1 VWNVSSKV
9 TRTESEYLPMMKETL
24 LLILV
29 RIALIWSRTY
39 EGNIWDFNGKTAAEQ
54 IIYGSA
60 SEGMFG
66 SNIAAWGDRIVIG
79 EISGNDNKG
88 QVSVYT
94 HLDENGEDVGGWYL
108 ESTLTDYYGSDGDLF
123 GCAVAIY
130 ATTVIVGA
138 KHKDWYGYEDSG
150 SAYIYEIH
158 LNQDYQYQWTFVTQ
172 LTRDEVESQDYFGNA
187 VGIYGNTSV
196 VGCYGCDP
204 SGTMSGAV
212 YVYAKYF
219 FISDDGTETYQWA
232 YHHTM
237 TAPSGSRY
245 DWFGVSLSIYNDVIA
260 VGATGLDDPMS
271 LEGNTG
277 GAFVFDVVPDDTYA
291 DGVGWKVFAELS
303 PGDGATGDGFGTSI
317 SVYDGV
323 VVIGSPYA
331 FSGAY
336 HSGAVYVYHKDSS
349 DNWYFEYKLTPQH
362 PTSQLHYG
370 YSVGVYKDILLVG
383 SLNETGLNSVSLYG
397 KEYDTTFHSNINW
410 DLIYELQPIQEIA
423 GDKYGSSIAIF
434 ESVIVVG
441 APMASSP
448 WQDTEQNE
456 NENNNRLYNNGAI
469 HVYWATD
476 RISIEYISKKIKAFH
491 NDEESSTHL
500 SSPGIVVSIL
510 CGLLIGGYIYYAGA
524 SYVVK
529 LEDEEKSH
537 LLTQNKDSK
546 QYQQTFG
553 DSSHGSSDEN
563 KIDISMRDISNENS
577 GDLNENTPNQKN
589 PTPSLSASERHSNE
603 LLRASLARLSTRSSH
618 GISSIPLP
626 AEQNQPPSLPSR
638 PLQR

>member
-1 VWNVSSKV
+1 MKV
-9 TRTESEYLPMMKETL
+9 IF
-24 LLILV
+24 LLIV
-29 RIALIWSRTY
+29 RITLVWSRIY
-39 EGNIWDFNGKTAAEQ
+39 EGNVWNFDGETAAEQ
-54 IIYGSA
+54 IIYGTT

-79 EISGNDNKG
+79 ETSGNNNKG

-94 HLDENGEDVGGWYL
+94 HVDEEGEDVGGWYL
-108 ESTLTDYYGSDGDLF
+108 ESTLSDYYGSDGDLF
-123 GCAVAIY
+123 GCAVGIY
-130 ATTVIVGA
+130 ATTVIIGA

-150 SAYIYEIH
+150 SAFIYEIH
-158 LNQDYQYQWTFVTQ
+158 LNKDYRYQWTYVAE
-172 LTRDEVESQDYFGNA
+172 LTRDEVEPQDYFGNTVA
-187 VGIYGNTSV
+187 IYGNTSV

-204 SGTMSGAV
+204 LGTMSGAV

-219 FISDDGTETYQWA
+219 LVSDDGTETYQWA

-245 DWFGVSLSIYNDVIA
+245 DWFGISLSIYNDVIA

-277 GAFVFDVVPDDTYA
+277 GAYVFDVVPDDNYA
-291 DGVGWKVFAELS
+291 DGVGWEVFAELS
-303 PGDGATGDGFGTSI
+303 PGDGVTGDGFGTSI

-323 VVIGSPYA
+323 VAIGSPYA
-331 FSGAY
+331 NTGAY

-349 DNWYFEYKLTPQH
+349 DNWYFEFKLTPQF

-397 KEYDTTFHSNINW
+397 KEYDTTYHSNINW
-410 DLIYELQPIQEIA
+410 DLIYELQPIHEIF
-423 GDKYGSSIAIF
+423 GDNYGSSIAIF

-448 WQDTEQNE
+448 WQDSSEQNSNSE
-456 NENNNRLYNNGAI
+456 RLYNNGAI

-476 RISIEYISKKIKAFH
+476 RISIEYISKNIKAFDSPETSLH
-491 NDEESSTHL
+491 V
-500 SSPGIVVSIL
+500 SSPGIIASIL

-529 LEDEEKSH
+529 LEDEEKTH

-546 QYQQTFG
+546 QYQQTPA
-553 DSSHGSSDEN
+553 DSSHGSIDEN
-563 KIDISMRDISNENS
+563 RIDVSMRDVSNDNSLNEKISNEINT
-577 GDLNENTPNQKN
+577 NEKN
-589 PTPSLSASERHSNE
+589 SNE

-618 GISSIPLP
+618 HGSGSSNAVPLP
-626 AEQNQPPSLPSR
+626 SAQNPPPV
-638 PLQR
+638 